1 MMDYSEFP
9 LSGRYYG
16 GTEKKI
22 GVLVNGSEF
31 MLKFQKQT
39 AFGFRNNH
47 FCEYIGSHVF
57 ELLGLQA
64 QETFLGTWR
73 GEQVVACKDFIS
85 AGEQFVPFNDVGE
98 STLDQDKERYQY
110 EYEDIM
116 TMLRD
121 NSKLTH
127 VEATIQTFWEIFL
140 VDALLGNFDR
150 HGGNW
155 GFLKQENT
163 YRLAPVFDN
172 GSCLFPNLTDENDMR
187 RIMTSEEETNRRV
200 YTFPT
205 SQVKLDGRKSSY
217 FEVIHSLRFEA
228 CNRALEAVHART
240 DIGEINRLIDEIPML
255 NRTQKDFYKHILR
268 ARYQQILVR
277 SYERMKGHLSG

>member
-1 MMDYSEFP
+1 MMDYSDYP

-22 GVLVNGSEF
+22 GVLVDGSEF
-31 MLKFQKQT
+31 MLKFQKRT
-39 AFGFRNNH
+39 AFGYRNNH
-47 FCEYIGSHVF
+47 ICEDIGSHVF
-57 ELLGLQA
+57 EQLGFTS
-64 QETFLGTWR
+64 QETYLGVWR
-73 GEQVVACKDFIS
+73 DEQVVACKDFIP

-98 STLDQDKERYQY
+98 STLDQDRERYQY

-116 TMLRD
+116 MMLRD
-121 NSKLTH
+121 NSKLTQ
-127 VEATIQTFWEIFL
+127 VEETIQAFWEMFL

-155 GFLKQENT
+155 GFLKRENA

-172 GSCLFPNLTDENDMR
+172 GSCLYPNLTDETEMR
-187 RIMTSEEETNRRV
+187 RVMSSEEETSKRV

-228 CNRALEAVHART
+228 CNRALEAVYART
-240 DIGEINRLIDEIPML
+240 NMAEIGRLIDEIPL
-255 NRTQKDFYKHILR
+255 LSHTQKDFYKHMIKSRYELIL
-268 ARYQQILVR
+268 AR
-277 SYERMKGHLSG
+277 SYERMTGHSD